1 MKKNISMLLIAASVL
16 LQTACA
22 STAVTIV
29 GQQMARPV
37 VPAQEVR
44 IYRTASQVPGEYQEI
59 ALLNS
64 SAPTGWTNEE
74 AMFKSMRQEAGKVG
88 ANAIILEAITEPSAG
103 AKVAG
108 ALIGV
113 AAERKGKAIAI
124 YVKP

>member
-1 MKKNISMLLIAASVL
+1 MTRKLFTLLLVGVTLA
-16 LQTACA
+16 QTACA
-22 STAVTIV
+22 TTAVTIV

-44 IYRTASQVPGEYQEI
+44 IYRTASQVPGKYEEI

-74 AMFKSMRQEAGKVG
+74 SMFKSMRQEAGKIG
-88 ANAIILEAITEPSAG
+88 ANAIILDAITEPSAG

-108 ALIGV
+108 ALIGI

-124 YVKP
+124 FVTP